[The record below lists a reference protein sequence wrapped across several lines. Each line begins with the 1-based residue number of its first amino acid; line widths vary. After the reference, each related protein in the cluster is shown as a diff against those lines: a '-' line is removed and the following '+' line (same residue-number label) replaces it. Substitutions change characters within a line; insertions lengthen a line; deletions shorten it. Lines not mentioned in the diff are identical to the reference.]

1 VNYLS
6 LFNRIFLML
15 SLALLS
21 VLFASSANADMAF
34 VNRPDVQQF
43 ITKMVKQYG
52 FKRSELV
59 VLFSTVKIK
68 PRIVQSVRAPLE
80 VQPWF
85 IYQNVFLTASHIH
98 EGVAFWERNKETL
111 ARAERIYG
119 VPASII
125 VATIGVETK
134 YGKEKGAYRVLDALT
149 NIAFSDS
156 HRAGYFRQELV
167 DFLLLSREQHLDP
180 LTIRGSYAGAI
191 GQPQFMPSSYRHF
204 AVNFSGN
211 SKIDLNNNVLDI
223 IGSIA
228 NYYQKHGWLPNQPV
242 AIPTTSETSRYRFL
256 LHNKPSQ
263 WLSQEELEEYGLFP
277 VYKIPTGQKIRIIEL
292 QGARGNEYW
301 IGLTNFEVIKRYN
314 PSNLYAMAVYQLS
327 YYINSLRE
335 KTYHES

>member
-1 VNYLS
+1 MLK
-6 LFNRIFLML
+6 RILQVLVIIMSIMTY
-15 SLALLS
+15 SLAR
-21 VLFASSANADMAF
+21 ADMAF
-34 VNRPDVQQF
+34 VNRPDVQLF
-43 ITKMVKQYG
+43 INKMVKQYG
-52 FKRSELV
+52 FKHSELNN
-59 VLFSTVKIK
+59 LFSTVKIK
-68 PRIVQSVRAPLE
+68 PRIIQSVRVPLE

-98 EGVAFWERNKETL
+98 EGVAFWERNRIALE
-111 ARAERIYG
+111 RAEQVYG

-149 NIAFSDS
+149 NIAFSNS
-156 HRAGYFRQELV
+156 HRAGYFRQELA

-211 SKIDLNNNVLDI
+211 KHIDLSNNELDI

-228 NYYQKHGWLPNQPV
+228 NYYQKHGWKTNQPV
-242 AIPTTSETSRYRFL
+242 AIPTTSERSRYRFL

-263 WLSQEELEEYGLFP
+263 WLSQDELEEYGLFP
-277 VYKIPTGQKIRIIEL
+277 VYKIPSGQKIRIIEL
-292 QGARGNEYW
+292 QGSRGNEYW
-301 IGLTNFEVIKRYN
+301 IGLNNFEVIKRYN

-327 YYINSLRE
+327 YYIDSLRE
-335 KTYHES
+335 KQGHA

>member
-1 VNYLS
+1 MVVTYK
-6 LFNRIFLML
+6 RIFLML
-15 SLALLS
+15 AMAISLAYSML
-21 VLFASSANADMAF
+21 AQADMAF

-43 ITKMVKQYG
+43 ITKMVRQYG
-52 FKRSELV
+52 FKRNQLNQ
-59 VLFSTVKIK
+59 LFATVKIK
-68 PRIVQSVRAPLE
+68 PRVIQNIRVPLE
-80 VQPWF
+80 VQPWY
-85 IYQNVFLTASHIH
+85 IYQNVFLTPSHIH
-98 EGVAFWERNKETL
+98 EGVAYWKRNEVAL
-111 ARAERIYG
+111 ARAERVYG

-149 NIAFSDS
+149 NIAFSGS

-180 LTIRGSYAGAI
+180 LTIKGSYAGAI

-211 SKIDLNNNVLDI
+211 SRIDLSNNELDI

-228 NYYQKHGWLPNQPV
+228 NYYQKHGWKTSQPV
-242 AIPTTSETSRYRFL
+242 AIPTTAERSRYRFL

-292 QGARGNEYW
+292 QGPRGNEYW

-327 YYINSLRE
+327 YYIGSLRE
-335 KTYHES
+335 KTLHDS

>member
-1 VNYLS
+1 MIFLNI
-6 LFNRIFLML
+6 FKRIFLVLGMV
-15 SLALLS
+15 
-21 VLFASSANADMAF
+21 VLFTYPVIAAADATF

-43 ITKMVKQYG
+43 ISKMVKQYG
-52 FKRSELV
+52 FNRRQLNE
-59 VLFSTVKIK
+59 LFSSVKIK
-68 PRIVQSVRAPLE
+68 PRIIQSVKVPLE
-80 VQPWF
+80 VAPWY
-85 IYQNVFLTASHIH
+85 IYQNVFITPSHIH
-98 EGVAFWERNKETL
+98 EGVEFWNRNAETL
-111 ARAERIYG
+111 ARAEKIYG

-149 NIAFSDS
+149 NIAFSNS

-180 LTIRGSYAGAI
+180 TTIRGSYAGAI

-211 SKIDLNNNVLDI
+211 SRIDLNNNELDI

-228 NYYQKHGWLPNQPV
+228 NYYQKHGWLTNQPV
-242 AIPTTSETSRYRFL
+242 AIPTTTERSRYRFL
-256 LHNKPSQ
+256 LHNKPSD
-263 WLSQEELEEYGLFP
+263 WLSQEELEEFGLFP
-277 VYKIPTGQKIRIIEL
+277 VYKIPAGQKIRIIEL
-292 QGARGNEYW
+292 QGTRGNEYW

-327 YYINSLRE
+327 YYIDSLRE
-335 KTYHES
+335 KMNHDS